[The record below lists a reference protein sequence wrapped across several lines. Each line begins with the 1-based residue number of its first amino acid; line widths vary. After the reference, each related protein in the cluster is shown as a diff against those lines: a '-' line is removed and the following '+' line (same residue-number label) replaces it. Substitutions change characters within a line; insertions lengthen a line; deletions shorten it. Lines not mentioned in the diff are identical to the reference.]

1 MEDFE
6 LTLFDRLN
14 IIKDTIAKYGDDKFY
29 LSFSGGKDSTILH
42 RMLDMAVP
50 NNRIPRVFIDTG
62 IEYSAIRTFVGSL
75 ASEDD
80 RFVIVKPNK
89 PIKAVL
95 ERYGYPFK
103 SKEHSCKIG
112 CAQKG
117 TQSKSILHYLASD
130 DGYGCPKKLLYQARK
145 DCGLRISDKC
155 CYELKKHPAHD
166 YEKRSGRTIAI
177 LGLRIQEGG
186 QRKSHKGCVVF
197 DAKGRMRRF
206 KPLNVV
212 SDEFE
217 KWFVKEYEVK
227 LCELYYPPYGF
238 ERVGCK
244 GCPYAINLQEE
255 LEVMARLMPNE
266 RKQCELIWKP
276 VYDEYRRL
284 GYRLTKNEQIKLF

>member
-6 LTLFDRLN
+6 FTLFDRMN
-14 IIKDTIAKYGDDKFY
+14 VIKDTIAKYGDDKFY

-42 RMLDMAVP
+42 RILDMAVP

-62 IEYSAIRTFVGSL
+62 IEYNAIKSFVLSL

-89 PIKAVL
+89 PIKSVL

-112 CAQKG
+112 YAQKG
-117 TQSKSILHYLASD
+117 SQSKSILNYLKND
-130 DGYGCPKKLLYQARK
+130 NGYGCPKNLLYQAHK
-145 DCGLRISDKC
+145 DCGIMISDKC
-155 CYELKKHPAHD
+155 CYELKKHPAKD

-186 QRKSHKGCVVF
+186 QRKSHKGCAVF

-238 ERVGCK
+238 ERTGCK
-244 GCPYAINLQEE
+244 GCPYALNLQEE
-255 LEVMARLMPNE
+255 LEVMALLMPNE

>member
-14 IIKDTIAKYGDDKFY
+14 VIKDTITNYGDDKFY

-62 IEYSAIRTFVGSL
+62 IEYSAIKTFVCSL
-75 ASEDD
+75 ANEDD
-80 RFVIVKPNK
+80 RFTIVKPKK
-89 PIKAVL
+89 PIKSVL

-112 CAQKG
+112 CSQKG
-117 TQSKSILHYLASD
+117 SQSKSVLHYLASD
-130 DGYGCPKKLLYQARK
+130 DRYGCPKKLLYQARK

-155 CYELKKHPAHD
+155 CYELKKRPAHD
-166 YEKRSGRTIAI
+166 YEKQSGKTIAI

-186 QRKSHKGCVVF
+186 LRKSHKGCIVL
-197 DAKGRMRRF
+197 DAKGRMRKF

-217 KWFVKEYEVK
+217 KWFVKEYGVK

-238 ERVGCK
+238 ERTGCK
-244 GCPYAINLQEE
+244 GCPYALNLQEE

-284 GYRLTKNEQIKLF
+284 GYRLTENEQIKLF